1 MSDNTSNNKRI
12 AKNTLFLY
20 IRMIFV
26 LLVSLYSTRAILN
39 ALGVVDYGIY
49 NVVAGFVLM
58 FAFLNSSMTNTI
70 QRFFNFERGNSN
82 SDNLN
87 KVYITSLQIQIT
99 LGIITVVLLEI
110 IGIWYINNKMV
121 IPVDRISAAMCVFQ
135 FSVISL
141 FLLILQIPYG
151 AAVVAHEKMGF
162 YAIVSMVDVILKLF
176 IAFILP
182 YIPYD
187 RLIYYG
193 IFMLIISIANIFLYF
208 VYAKKNFE
216 EIRYHHVFYRQQ
228 FISMLAFSGWNAYQ
242 VQAALSGFTEN
253 IAVAFK
259 PQLVESYAKN
269 EFERTKNLMFC
280 MSRLCYLMVFVLSLP
295 ISIEIEYILNM
306 WLGGEVPEYTSI
318 FTNLIL
324 LNMLLGSLNLP
335 ISQAIQAVGKIRI
348 YQTVRSVIVISALPV
363 SWLILAD
370 GTPAYM
376 VFVVLIIVNLINQ
389 PVSMFLLRKV
399 FNYSYLDYYRKVLLP
414 CLLFSLIT
422 PLIPF
427 VIHSLMGESWG
438 RLAIVGIISI
448 LFSAGAAYFII
459 LSKDEQYL
467 VKVFVEKVKNKL

>member
-1 MSDNTSNNKRI
+1 
-12 AKNTLFLY
+12 
-20 IRMIFV
+20 
-26 LLVSLYSTRAILN
+26 
-39 ALGVVDYGIY
+39 
-49 NVVAGFVLM
+49 
-58 FAFLNSSMTNTI
+58 
-70 QRFFNFERGNSN
+70 
-82 SDNLN
+82 
-87 KVYITSLQIQIT
+87 
-99 LGIITVVLLEI
+99 
-110 IGIWYINNKMV
+110 MV
-121 IPVDRISAAMCVFQ
+121 R
-135 FSVISL
+135 
-141 FLLILQIPYG
+141 
-151 AAVVAHEKMGF
+151 
-162 YAIVSMVDVILKLF
+162 
-176 IAFILP
+176 
-182 YIPYD
+182 
-187 RLIYYG
+187 
-193 IFMLIISIANIFLYF
+193 
-208 VYAKKNFE
+208 
-216 EIRYHHVFYRQQ
+216 
-228 FISMLAFSGWNAYQ
+228 
-242 VQAALSGFTEN
+242 
-253 IAVAFK
+253 
-259 PQLVESYAKN
+259 
-269 EFERTKNLMFC
+269 
-280 MSRLCYLMVFVLSLP
+280 
-295 ISIEIEYILNM
+295 
-306 WLGGEVPEYTSI
+306 GEVPEYTSI

>member
-1 MSDNTSNNKRI
+1 
-12 AKNTLFLY
+12 
-20 IRMIFV
+20 
-26 LLVSLYSTRAILN
+26 
-39 ALGVVDYGIY
+39 
-49 NVVAGFVLM
+49 
-58 FAFLNSSMTNTI
+58 
-70 QRFFNFERGNSN
+70 
-82 SDNLN
+82 
-87 KVYITSLQIQIT
+87 
-99 LGIITVVLLEI
+99 
-110 IGIWYINNKMV
+110 MV

-228 FISMLAFSGWNAYQ
+228 FISMLAFSGWNVFDSFAYTMQGQGLNMLMNVFFGPVVNAARGVAYQ

-318 FTNLIL
+318 FT
-324 LNMLLGSLNLP
+324 
-335 ISQAIQAVGKIRI
+335 
-348 YQTVRSVIVISALPV
+348 SALPV